1 MVPHPGY
8 LSLGFHCKFFC
19 FVWLWVLRELLKT
32 QARLSRLFL
41 SRGDQYLL
49 SYDVFADEF
58 SAPSLQNRANI
69 IRVQNP
75 YKIEKPPTKNAQNL
89 AEYEYEKVT
98 SVAPLSLV
106 LNCTPC
112 RTSASRSHAQCLRCP
127 DQCDYH
133 VGTKRRYRT

>member
-1 MVPHPGY
+1 MYPWLRASAARVARVPLAARIGVNFAP
-8 LSLGFHCKFFC
+8 LGFTANFFC

-69 IRVQNP
+69 VQST
-75 YKIEKPPTKNAQNL
+75 KPPIKKKKNARPETL
-89 AEYEYEKVT
+89 KI
-98 SVAPLSLV
+98 
-106 LNCTPC
+106 
-112 RTSASRSHAQCLRCP
+112 
-127 DQCDYH
+127 
-133 VGTKRRYRT
+133 